1 MLDKRCAFG
10 GNVCR
15 SKTGSL
21 ELCRLPILLQSK
33 KNFPAAP
40 LHNRIGLGLEV
51 RDDLNVNRLVYSV
64 NIQLGGSKL
73 AMAKAYLMCAFL
85 SSH

>member
-10 GNVCR
+10 GNLCR
-15 SKTGSL
+15 SKTDSL
-21 ELCRLPILLQSK
+21 ELCRLPILSQSK
-33 KNFPAAP
+33 KNFAAAP
-40 LHNRIGLGLEV
+40 PHNETGLALEV

-73 AMAKAYLMCAFL
+73 AMAKAYLTYAFL
-85 SSH
+85 SFH